1 MSKNNN
7 VDEEVNCCCCCPVA
21 VGDSVP
27 CFEMDAWSPAEAA
40 FKKVSFCKLKEA
52 GKWTVLFFFP
62 AAYTPVCPTELEEL
76 AENQDVLKKLGAE
89 VVSVSTDTKF
99 VQSSW
104 QQSEKLLE
112 GVKFTMA
119 ADPTGKVSRIFGV
132 YDEETGLALRG
143 TFIISPAGK
152 LVSSEVSYYNVAR
165 SAKELVRKVEA
176 NTYVGAHPDQT
187 CPARWKAAR

>member
-1 MSKNNN
+1 MSKNRS
-7 VDEEVNCCCCCPVA
+7 VDEEVSCCCCGPVT
-21 VGDSVP
+21 VGGCVP

-40 FKKVSFCKLKEA
+40 FTKVSSRKLKEA
-52 GKWTVLFFFP
+52 GEWTVLFFYP

-76 AENQDVLKKLGAE
+76 AENHAVLQKLGAE

-99 VQSSW
+99 VQSAW

-119 ADPTGKVSRIFGV
+119 ADPTGKVSKMFGV

-176 NTYVGAHPDQT
+176 NVYVGAHPDQV
-187 CPARWKAAR
+187 CPARWKAAK